1 MIIEDM
7 ASSQT
12 ALHDPP
18 EYTSDTKPG
27 LQRGHSYSL
36 STAKLLPDEGTGHKE
51 AEPSDVAYDTSYKQ
65 PYADEAYNPSY
76 RPAFPEADYAYHP
89 EAYPADAAENKQ
101 EMVYA
106 KTPEQYGMR
115 NYENMGYDE
124 PFSKRPRERPNFVK
138 RFFGLYPLEDRIADK
153 KAGVGVQRRPYIV
166 WLLSLIM
173 LAVLIYELV
182 VNQKA
187 QGTPVSFHPT
197 VNPMLGPSESAL
209 INVGARFPAC
219 MKDVTSIPL
228 TTEFACMSAETI
240 CGFGGFHDQTPNQWF
255 RFITP
260 VFLHAGIVHF
270 LLNMLAQLIVSAQ
283 VEREMGSPFF
293 LILYMAA
300 GIFGNVLGGNF
311 ALVGVPSVG
320 ASGAI
325 FGTTAVAWID
335 LFAHWRYQ
343 YQPGRKLAW
352 MVVELIIGIALGF
365 IPSHLGGL
373 LMGLLVGMAFYPII
387 SPSVRHRSI
396 VLGLRLGAVALA
408 LVLYIVLTRNFY
420 TSNPYA
426 ACSWCRY
433 LSCIP
438 TSSNNYCKGY
448 VGRSIHQDWAVHLF
462 VSNLK

>member
-12 ALHDPP
+12 SLHDPP
-18 EYTSDTKPG
+18 EYASDSKSA
-27 LQRGHSYSL
+27 LLRRGHSY
-36 STAKLLPDEGTGHKE
+36 K
-51 AEPSDVAYDTSYKQ
+51 PSDAAYDAAYNQ
-65 PYADEAYNPSY
+65 PYYAEAAYNPSY
-76 RPAFPEADYAYHP
+76 RPAYPDADYAYNP
-89 EAYPADAAENKQ
+89 DASAANDAQDKQ
-101 EMVYA
+101 EIQEISYA

-124 PFSKRPRERPNFVK
+124 PFSKPPRERPNPI
-138 RFFGLYPLEDRIADK
+138 RRYLGLYPLEDRIADK
-153 KAGVGVQRRPYIV
+153 KAGVGVQRRPYLV

-182 VNQKA
+182 VNDKA

-219 MKDVTSIPL
+219 MKSVEQIPL
-228 TTEFACMSAETI
+228 STELACLNDTANPVTEACPLETI
-240 CGFGGFHDQTPNQWF
+240 CGFGGFHDETPNQWF

-260 VFLHAGIVHF
+260 IFLHAGIVHY

-283 VEREMGSPFF
+283 VEREIGTPFF
-293 LILYMAA
+293 LVLYMAA

-325 FGTTAVAWID
+325 FGTTAVAWVD

-343 YQPGRKLAW
+343 YQPGKKLAW

-387 SPSVRHRSI
+387 SPSLRHRSI
-396 VLGLRLGAVALA
+396 VLGLRLGAVVLA
-408 LVLYIVLTRNFY
+408 IVLFVVLIRNFY

-438 TSSNNYCKGY
+438 TSSNNYCKGT
-448 VGRSIHQDWAVHLF
+448 GLSTSSSF
-462 VSNLK
+462 